1 MYLSILLITTSLGI
15 YMQIKLREIFSNYAR
30 FQNGFGL
37 SGKEVAEKILLEFG
51 LNDIRVIS
59 LPNRLRDHY
68 NPSDKVINLSPE
80 VYGGRSIS
88 AAAIAAHECGHVL
101 QEQNGYK
108 WLNFRSALAPI
119 VSFLSRVI
127 SLIMTGLI
135 LIATFTNGFDLHL
148 VWFIMA
154 LAQLTIILFSLLVL
168 PIELDASRRAM
179 DWMKGTELNRTDQ
192 LSKMSD
198 AMKWASFTYLIM
210 ALTAIVHLLNY
221 FNFFQASSKQK

>member
-1 MYLSILLITTSLGI
+1 MI
-15 YMQIKLREIFSNYAR
+15 
-30 FQNGFGL
+30 
-37 SGKEVAEKILLEFG
+37 
-51 LNDIRVIS
+51 
-59 LPNRLRDHY
+59 
-68 NPSDKVINLSPE
+68 
-80 VYGGRSIS
+80 
-88 AAAIAAHECGHVL
+88 
-101 QEQNGYK
+101 
-108 WLNFRSALAPI
+108 
-119 VSFLSRVI
+119 
-127 SLIMTGLI
+127 GLI